1 MDEKYHTLTISILN
15 RDTVYAKVSEL
26 LHMYADK
33 VEVRMGF
40 PIKDINVSV
49 IFLIVKMTNDALGAL
64 SGKLGRIKDVKV
76 KSTTLK
82 TD

>member
-15 RDTVYAKVSEL
+15 RDTVYVKVSEL
-26 LHMYADK
+26 LHSYADK

-40 PIKDINVSV
+40 PIKEIDVAV
-49 IFLIVKMTNDALGAL
+49 IFLIVKMTNDSLGAL

-76 KSTTLK
+76 KSTSLK
-82 TD
+82 TE